1 MMLLVLKSRKRSN
14 SDIMQAF
21 SKWFSDSDVLLLPG
35 YQFNL
40 NAANIDQLPEVKQFT
55 HLLYDLV
62 PPFYQSQ
69 WISNLRGCRLVEVTY
84 PCQVSYKYQYQPT
97 ITFEHSIVRVSK
109 MFRD

>member
-55 HLLYDLV
+55 NLLYDLV
-62 PPFYQSQ
+62 PPFYQS
-69 WISNLRGCRLVEVTY
+69 R
-84 PCQVSYKYQYQPT
+84 
-97 ITFEHSIVRVSK
+97 
-109 MFRD
+109 